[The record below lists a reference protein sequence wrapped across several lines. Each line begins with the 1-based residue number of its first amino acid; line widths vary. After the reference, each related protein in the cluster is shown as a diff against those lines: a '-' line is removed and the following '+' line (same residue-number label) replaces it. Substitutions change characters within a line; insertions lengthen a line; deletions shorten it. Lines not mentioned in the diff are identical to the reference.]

1 MFGVRPYVAAASSL
15 RRVLA
20 RPSAASPSPRLFA
33 TAPQP
38 PKFAWEAGLTDTF
51 ATKMASKAVQGV
63 FSKQLDALA
72 ADGFEHDP
80 FNVYQVRDVRLA
92 MGCV

>member
-1 MFGVRPYVAAASSL
+1 MFGVRAYFASASSL

-20 RPSAASPSPRLFA
+20 RQRRPFAS
-33 TAPQP
+33 APQP

-51 ATKMASKAVQGV
+51 STKMASKAVQSV

-80 FNVYQVRDVRLA
+80 FNVYQVRVTCDV
-92 MGCV
+92 